1 MPSPRDRAPRSR
13 RRLFPLTVSIAIV
26 AALLAFAGTAAAE
39 TKTGEG
45 TAAVNPA
52 IPAEADIVAA
62 TASYDST
69 SGAVNFTVT
78 TVADPQPGTE
88 ADPSQLS
95 VTADLLTA
103 SLPCNASLLSTQ
115 AVFPL
120 LGIFAPYRAN
130 GELEAGITESPAG
143 GPGDNIPLEPVT
155 RSVSG
160 VTTALSVTSSLAAG
174 RAFNCAAIVV
184 GNGGGPTNLLF
195 FPISVPQAPVAPVV
209 TTATPAAAAPSP
221 TPALAPA
228 ALSIAKSKPL
238 KLKAGKSR
246 TVKITVTNTGGTATG
261 PGSLRVKAPA
271 GVLVKPERQKLPIL
285 QAGESWTLSVR
296 VQLTAKAKK
305 SSTLSLV
312 GAAGTLSAKGSIVV
326 KSLGG

>member
-1 MPSPRDRAPRSR
+1 M
-13 RRLFPLTVSIAIV
+13 SIAIV
-26 AALLAFAGTAAAE
+26 AALLAFAGTAFAE
-39 TKTGEG
+39 TKIGEG

-69 SGAVNFTVT
+69 SGAVNFTIT

-88 ADPSQLS
+88 AHPSELG
-95 VTADLLTA
+95 VMGYLLTTP
-103 SLPCNASLLSTQ
+103 LPCNASLQSSQ
-115 AVFPL
+115 AVYPL
-120 LGIFAPYRAN
+120 LRISAPYRADAEVASGIIDSPGPQ
-130 GELEAGITESPAG
+130 GEMT
-143 GPGDNIPLEPVT
+143 LEPVT

-174 RAFNCAAIVV
+174 RAFNCAAIIATE
-184 GNGGGPTNLLF
+184 GGVPTDLLF
-195 FPISVPQAPVAPVV
+195 FPIGVPVAPAAPVV
-209 TTATPAAAAPSP
+209 TTATPPAPAASPAPAP
-221 TPALAPA
+221 TPA

-238 KLKAGKSR
+238 KLKAGKSK
-246 TVKITVTNTGGTATG
+246 TVKIKVTNTGGTATG

-271 GVLVKPERQKLPIL
+271 GVLVKPERQKLPVM
-285 QAGESWTLSVR
+285 QPGESWTLSVR

-312 GAAGTLSAKGSIVV
+312 GAAGALSAKGSVVV